1 LLSRPEESVGS
12 DHGMHFACRSLA
24 GLYGRDRKCLCLPG
38 TSGQFGR
45 RFYGLAVC
53 RQHSDR
59 IRRAL
64 PLNGIPS
71 QGNDMADHEEKAC
84 PSCGQRLR
92 FPKNVGGIVMA
103 CPSCKQ
109 KFHSDFKI
117 GVGQRTHSPGVA
129 VTLFEL
135 PGRVLARIVRFFS
148 S

>member
-1 LLSRPEESVGS
+1 
-12 DHGMHFACRSLA
+12 
-24 GLYGRDRKCLCLPG
+24 
-38 TSGQFGR
+38 
-45 RFYGLAVC
+45 LAVC
-53 RQHSDR
+53 RQHSEP
-59 IRRAL
+59 IRPAL
-64 PLNGIPS
+64 PLNGIQS
-71 QGNDMADHEEKAC
+71 QVNDVADHQEKEC

-117 GVGQRTHSPGVA
+117 GGGQRKHSPGVA

-135 PGRVLARIVRFFS
+135 PGRVLVRIVRFFS

>member
-1 LLSRPEESVGS
+1 
-12 DHGMHFACRSLA
+12 MH
-24 GLYGRDRKCLCLPG
+24 
-38 TSGQFGR
+38 
-45 RFYGLAVC
+45 
-53 RQHSDR
+53 
-59 IRRAL
+59 
-64 PLNGIPS
+64 S
-71 QGNDMADHEEKAC
+71 QGNDMADHQEKAC

-117 GVGQRTHSPGVA
+117 GVGQRKPNPGVA

-135 PGRVLARIVRFFS
+135 PGRVLARIARIFS